1 MKTIAMSNELGIHA
15 KAALTAVLRQVSTIE
30 IKGIEERM
38 TPDLSRQ
45 SEFVVQLRV
54 LGRNK
59 TLACKVTP
67 TGESRAVRKALRE
80 FEADA
85 ARFPGE
91 AIPVI
96 VAPYLPPES
105 RQLCV
110 ESQTAFVDFEDN
122 ARMLCGSSR
131 RLGLR
136 HWPSIAAC
144 PPSALPRPQ
153 IVQSKI
159 VNQNRHK
166 PCAIRVRLLLFEI
179 RFPG

>member
-1 MKTIAMSNELGIHA
+1 MKTIATSNELGIHA
-15 KAALTAVLRQVSTIE
+15 KEALTAVLRQVSTIE

-45 SEFVVQLRV
+45 SEFVVQVRV

-96 VAPYLPPES
+96 IAPYMPPES
-105 RQLCV
+105 RELCV
-110 ESQTAFVDFEDN
+110 ESRTAFVDFEDN
-122 ARMLCGSSR
+122 ARMIFGDIFIAKRSLPR
-131 RLGLR
+131 RE
-136 HWPSIAAC
+136 HMAV
-144 PPSALPRPQ
+144 ALPQVPPLAVPVRKFAPAH
-153 IVQSKI
+153 VAA
-159 VNQNRHK
+159 VAVDYGL
-166 PCAIRVRLLLFEI
+166 PAISAA
-179 RFPG
+179 

>member
-1 MKTIAMSNELGIHA
+1 MKTIAMSNELGTRA
-15 KAALTAVLRQVSTIE
+15 KEALTAVLCQVSTIE
-30 IKGIEERM
+30 VKGVEERT

-45 SEFVVQLRV
+45 SEFVVRVCV

-85 ARFPGE
+85 TRFPGE
-91 AIPVI
+91 AIRVI

-110 ESQTAFVDFEDN
+110 ESRTGFVDFEDN
-122 ARMLCGSSR
+122 ARMILGDIFIAKRSLPR
-131 RLGLR
+131 RDHLPL
-136 HWPSIAAC
+136 
-144 PPSALPRPQ
+144 ALPQVPAVAVPVR
-153 IVQSKI
+153 KF
-159 VNQNRHK
+159 
-166 PCAIRVRLLLFEI
+166 ALARVAPVAVDCGL
-179 RFPG
+179 PAVSAA

>member
-1 MKTIAMSNELGIHA
+1 MKTIAMSNELGSRA
-15 KAALTAVLRQVSTIE
+15 KEALTAVLCQVSTIE
-30 IKGIEERM
+30 LKGIEERM

-45 SEFVVQLRV
+45 SEFVVRVSV
-54 LGRNK
+54 LGQAK

-105 RQLCV
+105 RELCV
-110 ESQTAFVDFEDN
+110 ETRTGFVDFEDN
-122 ARMLCGSSR
+122 ARMILGEIFIAKRSLPR
-131 RLGLR
+131 RDHL
-136 HWPSIAAC
+136 SV
-144 PPSALPRPQ
+144 ALPQVPAAAVPVRKFAPAR
-153 IVQSKI
+153 VAP
-159 VNQNRHK
+159 V
-166 PCAIRVRLLLFEI
+166 AIDCGLPAI
-179 RFPG
+179 SAA

>member
-15 KAALTAVLRQVSTIE
+15 KEALTAVLRQVSTIE

-122 ARMLCGSSR
+122 ARMTLGDIFIAKRSLPR
-131 RLGLR
+131 RD
-136 HWPSIAAC
+136 HPAM
-144 PPSALPRPQ
+144 ALPQVPTVAVPVRKFAP
-153 IVQSKI
+153 
-159 VNQNRHK
+159 
-166 PCAIRVRLLLFEI
+166 ARVAPLAVDCGL
-179 RFPG
+179 PAVSAA

>member
-15 KAALTAVLRQVSTIE
+15 KEALTAVLRQVSTIE

-122 ARMLCGSSR
+122 ARMTLGDIFIAKRSLPR
-131 RLGLR
+131 RD
-136 HWPSIAAC
+136 HPAM
-144 PPSALPRPQ
+144 ALPQVPTVAVPVRKFAP
-153 IVQSKI
+153 
-159 VNQNRHK
+159 
-166 PCAIRVRLLLFEI
+166 ARVAALAVDCGL
-179 RFPG
+179 PAVSAA